1 VWFLAEIAGS
11 SLEYADS
18 TTMHPLALLVVVA
31 CGSALLFAKR
41 RAVILPC
48 LIMAATVTPTQR
60 FVIAS
65 VDFSLLRIIV
75 LFAIARFLLR
85 AEYKSIRWNALDVA
99 LLLWAAAGTV
109 IYTLQWGEVGALVN
123 RLGVAFET
131 LGLYFFFRATIRS
144 WDDIAGLAPYIA
156 ATAGLLAAAFAFER
170 VTQRNVFSVFGGVP
184 EQTLVR
190 NGRVRC
196 QGAFSHA
203 IIAGCFFASL
213 MPIAAAGYWS
223 GPKKRRA
230 AIASV
235 AFSLVIVFFTSSST
249 PLASVMA
256 AFAGLALWKFRKHMG
271 QLQAAAVLGLT
282 ALHLVM
288 NAPVWHLVSRIDL
301 VGGSTGYHRY
311 KLIDSAIANFGEWA
325 ALGTKTTAHWGY
337 GMQDITVQYVLE
349 GVRGGVLTLGL
360 FIAVLV
366 IAFRNIGN
374 AVRALPDQDP
384 RAKIAWA
391 VGVSLGVHAV
401 TFLGVSYF
409 GQVTMI
415 WCLSLALSASVASS
429 TAETVRQR
437 RRAPRPAR
445 PAPARAPR
453 RGPERAPGP
462 APAV

>member
-11 SLEYADS
+11 SLEYANS
-18 TTMHPLALLVVVA
+18 TTMHPLALVMVLA
-31 CGSALLFAKR
+31 CGLGLVFSKR

-75 LFAIARFLLR
+75 LFALARFMMR
-85 AEYKSIRWNALDVA
+85 AEYKSIRWNALDFA
-99 LLLWAAAGTV
+99 LIVWAASGTV
-109 IYTLQWGEVGALVN
+109 IYTLQWGEFGALVT
-123 RLGVAFET
+123 RLGVVFET

-156 ATAGLLAAAFAFER
+156 VTAGLLAVMFAFEWATR
-170 VTQRNVFSVFGGVP
+170 RNVFSIFGGVP
-184 EQTLVR
+184 EHTLVR

-223 GPKKRRA
+223 GPSKRRA
-230 AIASV
+230 AVASV
-235 AFSLVIVFFTSSST
+235 FFCLVIVFFTSSST

-256 AFAGLALWKFRKHMG
+256 VFAGLGLWWFRKHMG
-271 QLQAAAVLGLT
+271 ALQVAAVFGLM

-288 NAPVWHLVSRIDL
+288 NTPVWHLVSRIDL

-311 KLIDSAIANFGEWA
+311 KLVDSAIEHFGEWA
-325 ALGTKTTAHWGY
+325 VLGTKTTANWGY

-349 GVRGGVLTLGL
+349 GVRGGALTLGL
-360 FIAVLV
+360 FLLVLAL
-366 IAFRNIGN
+366 AFRNIGN
-374 AVRALPDQDP
+374 AVRALPDKDP
-384 RAKIAWA
+384 RSKIAWA

-401 TFLGVSYF
+401 TFFGVSYF

-415 WCLSLALSASVASS
+415 WCLSLALSASVAGA
-429 TAETVRQR
+429 TAATTRERAAMAQR
-437 RRAPRPAR
+437 RRPAR
-445 PAPARAPR
+445 PPR
-453 RGPERAPGP
+453 RGPAP